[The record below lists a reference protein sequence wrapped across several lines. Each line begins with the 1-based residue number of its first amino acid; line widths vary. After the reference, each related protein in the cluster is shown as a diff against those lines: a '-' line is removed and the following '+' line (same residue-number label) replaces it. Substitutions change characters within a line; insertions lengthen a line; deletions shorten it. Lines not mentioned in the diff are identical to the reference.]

1 MPQLFS
7 GFYLTGEGQA
17 GMYHPLHQLL
27 YRSLPLQRAIDCEY
41 LLNYPF
47 MLAGTWLLLRR
58 RIPSRSA
65 AMLGSVIFT
74 FSGYNLLHFIHPN
87 AVAIVAH
94 IPWLLWTIDIVLTD
108 SRRLKVYS
116 ALAAMALLTGSQL
129 LLGYPQFVWFSL
141 LTEIAYAVYVLIDRR
156 NDPRG
161 LCHPGPFCRECVGCC
176 ACTWPDLV
184 LAKFIGLFLGGAQ
197 LLPTIDALIHS
208 SRQAA
213 DAAFASAGSLHPLN
227 LLQLAAPYLF
237 VNRVVGLNTHELG
250 LYLGAVPL
258 MLIVWLIIRGRDL
271 GNLRSLAAAAGLF
284 GALALLLA
292 FGEYGRIYQL
302 LAYLPP
308 LQYFRFPARYLVI
321 FQLAAA
327 VLAALGFLLLVRINR
342 DERRRKHAARAF
354 PDVEYAPLMSWR
366 HCLPLWILATISA
379 AAALGIAL
387 GNQPYIAPLPLV
399 LVGPA
404 LFITAVF
411 LIYWAA
417 RGSFAALVGLIL
429 LTAIDLGAYGLSYSV
444 YPYCPKMDDYIA
456 KIGTP
461 PQPGNG
467 RMLASLYGYDE
478 PGLRTGDQIVLR
490 GWSRADGYAGLEPQ
504 RSLDYKII
512 PALRVAGV
520 RWVRR
525 GPTTNDIRGLIP
537 GDDNWSEVP
546 DPLARVRLVNR
557 IIASSD
563 PAADIARI
571 DVDSEALSDVS
582 LVLPPA
588 GPGSASLIEDLPGR
602 LSVRTNAPSP
612 QLLVVAE
619 SYHPGWK
626 ATVNGSPAQVFRIN
640 GDFMG
645 CLVGPGTQLIML
657 QFQPASLHTGRL
669 ISYLGLGFLPFCFLG
684 IWLKPVISKPE
695 EPRK

>member
-27 YRSLPLQRAIDCEY
+27 YRLLPLQRAIDCEY

-47 MLAGTWLLLRR
+47 MLAGTWLFLRR

-65 AMLGSVIFT
+65 AMLGGVIFT

-141 LTEIAYAVYVLIDRR
+141 LTEFAYTVYVLIDRR
-156 NDPRG
+156 NVPRA
-161 LCHPGPFCRECVGCC
+161 LCRPGPFCRKCVGCHVS
-176 ACTWPDLV
+176 TWPDLV

-237 VNRVVGLNTHELG
+237 VNRVVGGNTHELG

-271 GNLRSLAAAAGLF
+271 GILRSLAAAAGLF

-292 FGEYGRIYQL
+292 FGEYGRIHQL

-308 LQYFRFPARYLVI
+308 LRYFRFPARYSGHFSIGGRRVGGIGIPFTRAHQPRRAPPKTRGSGLP
-321 FQLAAA
+321 
-327 VLAALGFLLLVRINR
+327 
-342 DERRRKHAARAF
+342 RRRICAAY
-354 PDVEYAPLMSWR
+354 VMAPIACRSGYWQL
-366 HCLPLWILATISA
+366 ISA
-379 AAALGIAL
+379 AAAVLGIAL

-429 LTAIDLGAYGLSYSV
+429 LAALDLGIYGLSYSV

-456 KIGTP
+456 KVPTPPRTGQRPHAGLFVRLRRAGAAHGRSNRAPRLEPGRRLCRPGTP
-461 PQPGNG
+461 TP
-467 RMLASLYGYDE
+467 
-478 PGLRTGDQIVLR
+478 
-490 GWSRADGYAGLEPQ
+490 AGLQNPS
-504 RSLDYKII
+504 RL
-512 PALRVAGV
+512 AR
-520 RWVRR
+520 RR
-525 GPTTNDIRGLIP
+525 GPLG
-537 GDDNWSEVP
+537 
-546 DPLARVRLVNR
+546 
-557 IIASSD
+557 
-563 PAADIARI
+563 PA
-571 DVDSEALSDVS
+571 
-582 LVLPPA
+582 
-588 GPGSASLIEDLPGR
+588 
-602 LSVRTNAPSP
+602 RTNNQRYPRAYSP
-612 QLLVVAE
+612 
-619 SYHPGWK
+619 
-626 ATVNGSPAQVFRIN
+626 R
-640 GDFMG
+640 
-645 CLVGPGTQLIML
+645 
-657 QFQPASLHTGRL
+657 
-669 ISYLGLGFLPFCFLG
+669 
-684 IWLKPVISKPE
+684 
-695 EPRK
+695 